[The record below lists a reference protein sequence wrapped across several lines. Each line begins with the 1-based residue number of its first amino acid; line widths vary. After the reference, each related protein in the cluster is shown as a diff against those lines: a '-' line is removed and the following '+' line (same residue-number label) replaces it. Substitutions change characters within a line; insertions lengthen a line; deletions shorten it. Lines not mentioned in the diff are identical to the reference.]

1 MTRAHSRLLLV
12 WVAAASVVV
21 PAASLEAQ
29 RSEQGSGRSAA
40 WQVPRTEWGDPDLT
54 GKWPANDM
62 QGTPLERDPR
72 LGTRNTLNDAEFA
85 LRADQSRRQAE
96 SDAETVVVQ
105 RLPGTGPPSHWGE
118 RGKPQ
123 RQASLIV
130 DPPDGRLPPMTP
142 EGLARAGGMRSTY
155 FYDFPTAV
163 EAHPFEQFTDLG
175 PYDRCIS
182 RGVLA
187 SMLPTGYNMGTQI
200 FQAPGLV
207 VIQNEMI
214 HETRFVPLDGR
225 AHIGAGVRGYMGDSR
240 GRWDGDSL
248 VVETTNTNGKVGLTR
263 NGNTTPTSD
272 RLRIVERF
280 TRIGLD
286 TLQYEAT
293 IEDPVIWT
301 RPWKV
306 SLPLR
311 LQPEYDMFEY
321 ACHEGNYG
329 MRNILSGARAE
340 EQRGGA
346 SIPPSR

>member
-1 MTRAHSRLLLV
+1 MTRATCHRLGLLV
-12 WVAAASVVV
+12 VTTAAAVYLVAATVD
-21 PAASLEAQ
+21 AQ
-29 RSEQGSGRSAA
+29 RAAAGGAGS
-40 WQVPRTEWGDPDLT
+40 WQVARTEWGDPDLT
-54 GKWPANDM
+54 GVWPANDM
-62 QGTPLERDPR
+62 QGTPLERAPE
-72 LGTRNTLNDAEFA
+72 LGTRNVLNDSEFA
-85 LRADQSRRQAE
+85 LRQDLSRRQAE
-96 SDAETVVVQ
+96 ADAETVVVQ
-105 RLPGTGPPSHWGE
+105 RRPGTGPPSHWGE
-118 RGKPQ
+118 RGQPQ

-130 DPPDGRLPPMTP
+130 DPPDGRLPAMTP
-142 EGLARAGGMRSTY
+142 EGERRARAMRSTY
-155 FYDFPTAV
+155 YYDFPTAI

-182 RGVLA
+182 RGVFA

-200 FQAPGLV
+200 FQAPGQ
-207 VIQNEMI
+207 VIIHNEMI
-214 HETRFVPLDGR
+214 HETRIIPLDGR
-225 AHIGAGVRGYMGDSR
+225 PHIDARIRSYMGDSR
-240 GRWDGDSL
+240 GHWDGVTL

-280 TRIGLD
+280 TRTADD

-293 IEDPVIWT
+293 VEDPVIWT

-306 SLPLR
+306 SLPFR
-311 LQPEYDMFEY
+311 LQPDYGMFEY

-346 SIPPSR
+346 SIPPAR

>member
-1 MTRAHSRLLLV
+1 MSFARILTALV
-12 WVAAASVVV
+12 FALVVVDWAV
-21 PAASLEAQ
+21 PAAAQ
-29 RSEQGSGRSAA
+29 T
-40 WQVPRTEWGDPDLT
+40 WQVPRTGWGDPDLT

-62 QGTPLERDPR
+62 QGTPLERAPE
-72 LGTRNTLNDAEFA
+72 LGTRNVLTDEEFA
-85 LRADQSRRQAE
+85 LRQAQSRRQSE
-96 SDAETVVVQ
+96 LDAETVVVE
-105 RLPGTGPPSHWGE
+105 RRPRTGPPSHWGE

-142 EGLARAGGMRSTY
+142 EGQKRAKAMRSTY
-155 FYDFPTAV
+155 YYDFPAAI

-175 PYDRCIS
+175 PYDRCLT
-182 RGVLA
+182 RGPFA
-187 SMLPTGYNMGTQI
+187 SMMPTGYNMGTQI
-200 FQAPGLV
+200 FQIPGFV

-214 HETRFVPLDGR
+214 HEVRVIPLDGR
-225 AHIGAGVRGYMGDSR
+225 PHISPKIRSYMGDSR
-240 GRWDGDSL
+240 GRWEGDTL

-272 RLRIVERF
+272 QLRLLERF
-280 TRIGLD
+280 TRIAED

-306 SLPLR
+306 SLPFR
-311 LQPEYDMFEY
+311 LQPEYQMFEY

-329 MRNILSGARAE
+329 MRNILAGARAE
-340 EQRGGA
+340 EEKARA
-346 SIPPSR
+346 TSR